1 MAKDNELTFEV
12 VEDFGVLGDG
22 KWPKHLTKISWNG
35 AEAKYDIRSW
45 NNDLTKMSKGITLTT
60 EELMELGD
68 LIQNILYGDDNS
80 SADTTADAG
89 EADDEDDEEY
99 VDDLS
104 DTPDM

>member
-1 MAKDNELTFEV
+1 MAKETELKFEV
-12 VEDFGVLGDG
+12 VEDYGVLGDG

-45 NNDLTKMSKGITLTT
+45 NNDLTKMSKGVTLTT

-68 LIQNILYGDDNS
+68 MIQNILYGDDS
-80 SADTTADAG
+80 ASADTAVATG
-89 EADDEDDEEY
+89 EEDGDDDEEY